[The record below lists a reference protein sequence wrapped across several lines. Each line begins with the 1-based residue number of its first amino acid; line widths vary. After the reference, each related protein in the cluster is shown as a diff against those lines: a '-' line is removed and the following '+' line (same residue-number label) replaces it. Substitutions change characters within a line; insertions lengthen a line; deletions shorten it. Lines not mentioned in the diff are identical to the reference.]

1 MPKAMADYLGYA
13 IYFWAGD
20 GAEPVHVH
28 IAKGEPQENATKI
41 WIKSDGVELAHNNG
55 NVPTR
60 DLKSLLNF
68 IARNRDDVV
77 LKWLDIFKHA
87 DYKK

>member
-1 MPKAMADYLGYA
+1 MADYLGYA
-13 IYFWAGD
+13 IYFWVGD

-41 WIKSDGVELAHNNG
+41 WITSDGIELAHNNG
-55 NVPTR
+55 NVPAR